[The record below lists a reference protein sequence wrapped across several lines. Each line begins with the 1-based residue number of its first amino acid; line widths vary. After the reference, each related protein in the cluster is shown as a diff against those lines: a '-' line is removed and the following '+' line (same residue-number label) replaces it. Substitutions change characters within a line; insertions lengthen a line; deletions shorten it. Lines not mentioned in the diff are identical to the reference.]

1 MNDPVSFPAYYDDLA
16 LSFEEAWNL
25 IDAGVTNRNS
35 PSHMP
40 TVGTVDALG
49 MPQLRIMILR
59 DVSRDAR
66 TLRFHTDSRSI
77 KAEQLLQNPA
87 TSVLI
92 YDPAAKVQIRM
103 SGKTH
108 FTATGA
114 VADIAWSASTP
125 FARRCYMAE
134 AAPGTP
140 LAEPSSGLPDWI
152 AGKQPEEEQLAD
164 YRANFAALLV
174 EVDTIEWLYLA
185 NAGHRRARWQWDAVQ
200 NSWAGRWLIP

>member
-16 LSFEEAWNL
+16 LSFEEAWSL
-25 IDAGVTNRNS
+25 IAAGATNRNS

-40 TVGTVDALG
+40 AVATVDALG

-66 TLRFHTDSRSI
+66 TLRFHTDSRST
-77 KAEQLLQNPA
+77 KAEQLRQNPA

-114 VADIAWSASTP
+114 VADTAWSTSTP

-134 AAPGTP
+134 ASPGTP

-152 AGKQPEEEQLAD
+152 AGKQPEENQLAD

-185 NAGHRRARWQWDAVQ
+185 NAGHRRARWQWDALQ

>member
-1 MNDPVSFPAYYDDLA
+1 MNEPDSFPAFYDDLA
-16 LSFEEAWNL
+16 LSFEEAWGL
-25 IDAGVTNRNS
+25 IAAGVTDRKS

-40 TVGTVDALG
+40 VVGTVDALG

-59 DVSRDAR
+59 DASLDTR

-77 KAEQLLQNPA
+77 KAEQIRQNPSS
-87 TSVLI
+87 SVLI

-108 FTATGA
+108 FTAVGD
-114 VADIAWSASTP
+114 VADTAWSESTP

-134 AAPGTP
+134 AGPGTP
-140 LAEPSSGLPDWI
+140 L
-152 AGKQPEEEQLAD
+152 KEEEQLAD

-174 EVDTIEWLYLA
+174 EIETIEWLYLA
-185 NAGHRRARWQWDAVQ
+185 NAGHRRARWQWDSAQ
-200 NSWAGRWLIP
+200 KSWAGHWLIP

>member
-1 MNDPVSFPAYYDDLA
+1 MNDPDSFPAYYDDLA
-16 LSFEEAWNL
+16 LSFEEAWSL
-25 IDAGVTNRNS
+25 IAAGVTNRNS

-40 TVGTVDALG
+40 AVGTVDALG
-49 MPQLRIMILR
+49 VPQLRIMILR

-77 KAEQLLQNPA
+77 KAEQLRQNPA

>member
-16 LSFEEAWNL
+16 LSFEEAWSL

-40 TVGTVDALG
+40 AVATVDALG

-66 TLRFHTDSRSI
+66 TLRFHTDSRST
-77 KAEQLLQNPA
+77 KAEQLRQNPA

-152 AGKQPEEEQLAD
+152 AGKQPEEEQLAG

-185 NAGHRRARWQWDAVQ
+185 NSGHRRARWQWDALQ

>member
-1 MNDPVSFPAYYDDLA
+1 
-16 LSFEEAWNL
+16 
-25 IDAGVTNRNS
+25 
-35 PSHMP
+35 
-40 TVGTVDALG
+40 

-66 TLRFHTDSRSI
+66 TLRFHTDSRST
-77 KAEQLLQNPA
+77 KAEQLRQNPA

-108 FTATGA
+108 FTATGDL
-114 VADIAWSASTP
+114 ADMAWSASTP

-134 AAPGTP
+134 ASPGTP

-152 AGKQPEEEQLAD
+152 AGKQPEENQLAD

>member
-1 MNDPVSFPAYYDDLA
+1 MNLPNSSPAYYDDLA
-16 LSFEEAWNL
+16 LSFEEAWGL
-25 IDAGVTNRNS
+25 IAAGVADRKS

-40 TVGTVDALG
+40 VVGTIDALG
-49 MPQLRIMILR
+49 VPQLRIMILR
-59 DVSRDAR
+59 DASRDAR

-77 KAEQLLQNPA
+77 KTEQIGQNPA

-108 FTATGA
+108 LTATGA
-114 VADIAWSASTP
+114 LADTAWSTSTP

-140 LAEPSSGLPDWI
+140 WAKPSSGLPDWI
-152 AGKQPEEEQLAD
+152 EGKQPEEEQLAD
-164 YRANFAALLV
+164 YRSNFAALLV
-174 EVDTIEWLYLA
+174 EIETIEWLYLA
-185 NAGHRRARWQWDAVQ
+185 NAGHRRARWQWDAAH
-200 NSWAGRWLIP
+200 NLWTGDWLIP

>member
-16 LSFEEAWNL
+16 LSFEEAWSL
-25 IDAGVTNRNS
+25 IAAGVTNRNS
-35 PSHMP
+35 PSHIP
-40 TVGTVDALG
+40 AVGTVDALG

-77 KAEQLLQNPA
+77 KAEQLRQNPA

-185 NAGHRRARWQWDAVQ
+185 NAGHRRARWQWDALQ